1 MKQILQSL
9 KTGETVLENVPCPK
23 NNPGTLLIETRKT
36 LVSSG
41 TEKMLL
47 EFGKASLL
55 GKIKQQPDKVKMV
68 LDKIKT
74 DGLATTL
81 EAVRSKL
88 DQPIPLGYC
97 NIGKVLEVGSD
108 IIGFKVGDRVIS
120 NGNHA
125 EIVRVPKNLCAKVPD
140 NVSDESA
147 AFTVLASI
155 ALQGVRLSL
164 PTLGERYVV
173 IGLGLI
179 GLITVQ
185 FLKANGC
192 NVLGADFDR
201 KKCKLA
207 EQFGAQVVDLSQ
219 GGNIIDIANTF
230 SSHCGVDAVIIT
242 AATKSNEPL
251 HQAATMC
258 RKRGRIILV
267 GVIGK
272 EFSRADFYEK
282 ELTFQVS
289 CSYGPGRYD
298 ECYEQKGQDYPIGF
312 VRWTEQRNFEAVLE
326 MLSSG
331 VLNVTPLITNRFTID
346 QAVEA
351 YHTLEKNSS
360 SLGILLEYSTNNQLQ
375 QTKIKPQIVVNH
387 CAVKTDVNAMGIGLI
402 GAGNYGAR
410 TLGPAFKKTDANLVS
425 VVSSQG
431 ISGKLLAKK
440 LGFVNALTD
449 EKTLYTD
456 SNINLVVIVTRHNMH
471 APQVIQALKAG
482 KHVFVEKPLA
492 VTLEEL
498 EQIEKAYGSVSVRG
512 QFDNSVRVSN
522 ECEGDSN
529 ASQLILKTHT
539 HTKIPHTDTSILMVG
554 FNRRFAPQV
563 KTIKKLLQT
572 QSAPKSFIMI
582 VNAGMIPQDHWI
594 QDRKIGAGRIIGEAC
609 HFIDLLRFLAGSKIT
624 NWHAISVNS
633 TGICDDKTIIT
644 LSFEDGSI
652 GSIHYLANGHKSFPK
667 ERLEVFCDGKILQLD
682 NFRKLI
688 GFGWKNFKKHN
699 LRRQNKGQNECVAAF
714 IDAIKDG
721 KPAPIDFNELI
732 EVSRVTIEIGE
743 SLQS

>member
-81 EAVRSKL
+81 EAVKSKL

-97 NIGKVLEVGSD
+97 NIGKVLEVGAD
-108 IIGFKVGDRVIS
+108 VTGFKVGDRVIS

-201 KKCKLA
+201 KKCQLA
-207 EQFGAQVVDLSQ
+207 QQFGAEVIDLSQ
-219 GGNIIDIANTF
+219 GGDITEYANIF
-230 SSHCGVDAVIIT
+230 SSHRGVDSVIIT

-258 RKRGRIILV
+258 RKRGRIVLV

-326 MLSSG
+326 MMASG
-331 VLNVTPLITNRFTID
+331 ALNVTSLITHRFTID

-351 YHTLEKNSS
+351 YHTLEKDPL
-360 SLGILLEYSTNNQLQ
+360 SLGILLDYPTDNQLQ
-375 QTKIKPQIVVNH
+375 QAKIKPQIVVNH
-387 CAVKTDVNAMGIGLI
+387 RAVETDVNAMGIGLI

-410 TLGPAFKKTDANLVS
+410 TLGPAFKRTGANLIS

-456 SNINLVVIVTRHNMH
+456 SNINLVVIATRHNMH

-498 EQIEKAYGSVSVRG
+498 EQIEKAYGSVSVRDEC
-512 QFDNSVRVSN
+512 DNGVRVSN
-522 ECEGDSN
+522 ECEGESN
-529 ASQLILKTHT
+529 ASQLTLKPHT
-539 HTKIPHTDTSILMVG
+539 HTALLMVG
-554 FNRRFAPQV
+554 FNRRFAPQIQ
-563 KTIKKLLQT
+563 TIKKLLQT
-572 QSAPKSFIMI
+572 QSAPKSFIMT
-582 VNAGMIPQDHWI
+582 VNAGMIPQDHWT

-609 HFIDLLRFLAGSKIT
+609 HFIDLLRFLSGSKIE
-624 NWHAISVNS
+624 NWHAVSVNS
-633 TGICDDKTIIT
+633 TGICGDKTIIT
-644 LSFEDGSI
+644 MSFEDGSI

-699 LRRQNKGQNECVAAF
+699 LRRQNKGQNECVSAF

-721 KPAPIDFNELI
+721 KPAPIDFNELMEI
-732 EVSRVTIEIGE
+732 SRVAIEIAE
-743 SLQS
+743 ALRSL